1 MWAAASSALCQAQL
15 GWMPRWPS
23 FALQPLAQSSS
34 HLPYR
39 KPSFRNCS
47 FRMSLYWS
55 KPPSMRVTVAFSH
68 THSSWH
74 TRRMKRSSW
83 DTRIIPPCQYTR
95 AKIRNLVEHKPGPRT
110 GGVEIL
116 CLCLALKVSISSR
129 ENLTVFYWQGAHPS
143 LSSLQGDRRI
153 TYGGAMCSSNIFN
166 LHSQKE
172 KYKLC
177 YWLSRSPTTSRMENP
192 HKVTMKRCL
201 GKALSSIS

>member
-15 GWMPRWPS
+15 GWKPKWLS
-23 FALQPLAQSSS
+23 FALQPLAQSGS

-83 DTRIIPPCQYTR
+83 DTRTIPPCQYTR
-95 AKIRNLVEHKPGPRT
+95 GKIGNLVKHNPGPRI
-110 GGVEIL
+110 GGMEIL
-116 CLCLALKVSISSR
+116 CLCLICAQHFRFPSTPWKTEHCFTGR
-129 ENLTVFYWQGAHPS
+129 ELIPVFPPFGADH
-143 LSSLQGDRRI
+143 L
-153 TYGGAMCSSNIFN
+153 
-166 LHSQKE
+166 
-172 KYKLC
+172 
-177 YWLSRSPTTSRMENP
+177 WRS
-192 HKVTMKRCL
+192 HV
-201 GKALSSIS
+201 